1 MGLLHYLIHGKWRGN
16 LPVVITGKTA
26 FVINSQGLRLWTERL
41 GDPADPVV
49 LLIMGTASQAIGWPD
64 ELVEV
69 LVDGGRQ
76 VIRFDHRDT
85 GQSDCIDF
93 AAAPYTID
101 DMARDA
107 LAVLDGHQVTA
118 AHIAGASLGGAIG
131 QLLAVHYPGRVRTFT
146 ALMTSPM
153 GYQAGPA
160 WARALA
166 GQPPAPG
173 DLPAPSPEFLKHVAA
188 MAGSPPSTHQ
198 ERIAANV
205 ETWRILNGAA
215 LPFDAS
221 AARRHVEDSIARA
234 RDFQAATQH
243 DLASR
248 QMTRERQAPLSRIS
262 APTLVIHGTSDPL
275 LPLANGQA
283 VAALI
288 PGARF
293 EAVSGMGHGFF
304 SPGIPGQVARLILDH
319 TSA

>member
-1 MGLLHYLIHGKWRGN
+1 M
-16 LPVVITGKTA
+16 ITGKTA
-26 FVINSQGLRLWTERL
+26 FVTNSQGLRLWTERF
-41 GDPADPVV
+41 GDPAGPVV
-49 LLIMGTASQAIGWPD
+49 LLIMGTAAQAIGWPD

-85 GQSDCIDF
+85 GQSDCVDF
-93 AAAPYTID
+93 AAAPYTVG

-118 AHIAGASLGGAIG
+118 AHIAGASLGGRIG
-131 QLLAVHYPGRVRTFT
+131 QFLAVHHPGRVRTLT
-146 ALMTSPM
+146 AIMTSPM

-166 GQPPAPG
+166 GQPPEPG
-173 DLPAPSPEFLKHVAA
+173 DLPAPSAEFLGHIAA
-188 MAGSPPSTHQ
+188 MASSPPATNE
-198 ERIAANV
+198 ERVVANV
-205 ETWRILNGAA
+205 QTWRILNGTA
-215 LPFDAS
+215 LPFDAD
-221 AARRHVEDSIARA
+221 AARRHVEDSMARA
-234 RDFQAATQH
+234 RDFPAATQH
-243 DLASR
+243 DLAGR
-248 QMTRERQAPLSRIS
+248 RMTSELQAPLSRIT

-293 EAVSGMGHGFF
+293 EAVPGMGHCFF
-304 SPGIPGQVARLILDH
+304 SPGIPAQVARLILEH
-319 TSA
+319 TAVGTG

>member
-1 MGLLHYLIHGKWRGN
+1 
-16 LPVVITGKTA
+16 VITGKAA
-26 FVINSQGLRLWTERL
+26 FVTNSQGLRLWTERF

-49 LLIMGTASQAIGWPD
+49 LLIMGTAEQAIGWPD

-69 LVDGGRQ
+69 LADGGRQ

-85 GQSDCIDF
+85 GQSDCVDF
-93 AAAPYTID
+93 AAAPYTIG

-107 LAVLDGHQVTA
+107 VAVLDGHQVTA

-131 QLLAVHYPGRVRTFT
+131 QLLAVHYPDRVRTLT
-146 ALMTSPM
+146 AIMTSPM

-160 WARALA
+160 WARALT
-166 GQPPAPG
+166 GQPPEPG
-173 DLPAPSPEFLKHVAA
+173 DLPAPSPEFLRHIAA
-188 MAGSPPSTHQ
+188 MAGSPPVTLQ
-198 ERIAANV
+198 DRVDVNV
-205 ETWRILNGAA
+205 ETWRILHGTA
-215 LPFDAS
+215 LPFDAA

-234 RDFQAATQH
+234 RNFQAAAQH
-243 DLASR
+243 DLAGR
-248 QMTRERQAPLSRIS
+248 QMTSERQAPLSRIS

-293 EAVSGMGHGFF
+293 ATVQGMGHGFF
-304 SPGIPGQVARLILDH
+304 APGIPAQVARLILDH
-319 TSA
+319 TAA